1 MIKALF
7 FTFTLSCEVRSSRA
21 LFSPA
26 ISKSLRKYSTRKHF
40 FDFTHCFAMSN
51 KSKKVYRRVRA
62 SQPRSQ
68 GFSPPRKALGTRLR
82 VQELNGPFP
91 SCCLSRFRNESWCST
106 IVREM
111 SLICRRIRNSFPF
124 EWLCTRTRFE
134 AEACSNS
141 EMGYYH
147 EVENQ
152 SSLPSTFRIIQGQG
166 YGCL

>member
-1 MIKALF
+1 
-7 FTFTLSCEVRSSRA
+7 
-21 LFSPA
+21 
-26 ISKSLRKYSTRKHF
+26 
-40 FDFTHCFAMSN
+40 MSN
-51 KSKKVYRRVRA
+51 KSKKVYRRVRE

-91 SCCLSRFRNESWCST
+91 SCCLSWFRNESWCST

-111 SLICRRIRNSFPF
+111 SLICIRIRNSLPF

-152 SSLPSTFRIIQGQG
+152 PSLPSLFALYKDRGMG
-166 YGCL
+166 VYKCLAQMSVMGNYCQRKPRFFTLVNAVTDK